1 MKATRRFNAV
11 AIVVAATLGLAAGSA
26 QAEFFLKLGAIK
38 GESTDPRHKD
48 EIVVDSFQ
56 WGMGRTVATS
66 MSFGGATL
74 GKLCVSAITL
84 TKQTDLATTSLIA
97 NTASGMNIAKAILI
111 GRRSTGD
118 AESFEY
124 FRIELDNV
132 KVGRIRHQQRRRPPE
147 RVLLALV
154 HQGPRGLHAPARR
167 RHVEPGRDDHR
178 PREDRRDKLLRR
190 AGGRGMLHSAA

>member
-11 AIVVAATLGLAAGSA
+11 AIVVAASLGLAAGSA

-132 KVGRIRHQQRRRPPE
+132 KVGAFAISSGGDRPSE
-147 RVLLALV
+147 SFSLSFTKARVVYTRQLDGGTSSPVETTIDLAKI
-154 HQGPRGLHAPARR
+154 GAT
-167 RHVEPGRDDHR
+167 
-178 PREDRRDKLLRR
+178 
-190 AGGRGMLHSAA
+190 SC